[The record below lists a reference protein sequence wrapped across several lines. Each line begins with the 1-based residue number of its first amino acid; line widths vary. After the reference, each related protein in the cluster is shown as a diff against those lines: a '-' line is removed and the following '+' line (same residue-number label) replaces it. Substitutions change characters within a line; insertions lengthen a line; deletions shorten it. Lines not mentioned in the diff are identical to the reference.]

1 MRESAHSQAGF
12 NATESQRWSQ
22 AASEKRDTN
31 WKFCFDAGS
40 PASPG
45 TREEE
50 EEGLPALALLPC
62 VCLHAGL
69 SSAGDPGRGMQQ
81 LLSKCGVTCCA
92 RPDRATRGWHGRT
105 PKRQRTTRHWTR
117 KPVEDGWHD
126 QDAMKGPRRMTVHHP
141 KMSVGKKP
149 IICS

>member
-50 EEGLPALALLPC
+50 EGLPVLALLPC

-81 LLSKCGVTCCA
+81 LLSKCRVTCCA
-92 RPDRATRGWHGRT
+92 QPDRATRGWHG
-105 PKRQRTTRHWTR
+105 PN
-117 KPVEDGWHD
+117 
-126 QDAMKGPRRMTVHHP
+126 P
-141 KMSVGKKP
+141 KMAADHPPLDKETHGGWLARPGCYERTASYDRA
-149 IICS
+149 SS